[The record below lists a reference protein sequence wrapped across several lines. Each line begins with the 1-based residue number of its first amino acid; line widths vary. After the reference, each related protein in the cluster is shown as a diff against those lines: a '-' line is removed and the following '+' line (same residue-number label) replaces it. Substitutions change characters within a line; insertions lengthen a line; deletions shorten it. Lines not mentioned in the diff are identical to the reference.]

1 MAISK
6 QHSQII
12 IVGGGIAGITLALMC
27 EKLCINYIL
36 LEARDSLKSD
46 RGAGIG
52 LQPNGLR
59 ILDQLGLIDEIE
71 EATIPITKCFSY
83 DGDCNLKS
91 ISHALGRFRERFVKD
106 ALLLFIILLTVVSIG
121 YPFAFIERQQLLS
134 IMTSRLQRMER
145 IRTSARVVS
154 IDENEKQVVVTTTSG
169 EAYTGDI
176 VIGADGVRSAVRRH
190 IDASLSDKLFDE
202 YINVGFST
210 VYGMSSPTNG
220 IAQGERFAVYRKNET
235 VLGFTGKG
243 GVIFWFV
250 FENFNRYVPLSQA
263 KRYTEADAED
273 LCKKVFKVQ
282 CTPSLNFEAI
292 YNNRIAAM
300 RTPVEEGIATSWHTD
315 RAVIVGDAACKT
327 TPAGGQGAN
336 QAMESCA
343 VLINKLMQVYKSRE
357 GISKDSFK
365 VALASYAQER
375 EHSAAMTME
384 RSQMICNSLFCL
396 QDSAVLKNIMNLS
409 EDEFL
414 LRAFM
419 GLSTA
424 PALNNVELTARG
436 QFYSTAVEAVKQEMK
451 TRLNGKA

>member
-6 QHSQII
+6 QHSQVI
-12 IVGGGIAGITLALMC
+12 IVGGGIAGVTLALMC

-36 LEARDSLKSD
+36 LEARESLKSD

-91 ISHALGRFRERFVKD
+91 ISHALGRFRER
-106 ALLLFIILLTVVSIG
+106 IG

-134 IMTSRLQRMER
+134 MMTSRLQRMER

-154 IDENEKQVVVTTTSG
+154 IDENEKHVVVTTTSG
-169 EAYTGDI
+169 EIYTGDI
-176 VIGADGVRSAVRRH
+176 VVGADGVRSAVRSH
-190 IDASLSDKLFDE
+190 IDASLSDKSSDG

-220 IAQGERFAVYRKNET
+220 IAPGERFAVYRKNET

-250 FENFNRYVPLSQA
+250 FENLNRYVPLSQA

-282 CTPSLNFEAI
+282 CTPSLNFETI

-336 QAMESCA
+336 QAMESCT
-343 VLINKLMQVYKSRE
+343 VLMNKLMEVYKSRDGASHE
-357 GISKDSFK
+357 SFK
-365 VALASYAQER
+365 VALANYAQAR
-375 EHSAAMTME
+375 EQSAAMTME

-396 QDSAVLKNIMNLS
+396 QDPAVLKDIMNLS

-451 TRLNGKA
+451 KRFNGKA